1 MRFLGKTTVAVA
13 ALMLAM
19 PIVHAR
25 AADAAAGK
33 AVYEKKC
40 QSCHGADGKGDAK
53 MEAKLKAKTTLAD
66 SMAKSDEEMLKLLK
80 EGKKPMPGYEGK
92 LSAAEIEN
100 VWAYSKSLF
109 GK

>member
-13 ALMLAM
+13 AMMLAM

-33 AVYEKKC
+33 AVYDKKC
-40 QSCHGADGKGDAK
+40 QNCHGADGKGDAK
-53 MEAKLKAKTTLAD
+53 MEAKLKARTKLEID
-66 SMAKSDEEMLKLLK
+66 GKSDEEMLKLLK
-80 EGKKPMPGYEGK
+80 EGKKPMPGYAK
-92 LSAAEIEN
+92 SLSEAEIN
-100 VWAYSKSLF
+100 DVWAYTKSLF

>member
-19 PIVHAR
+19 PIAHAR

-33 AVYEKKC
+33 AVYDKKC
-40 QSCHGADGKGDAK
+40 PNCHGADGKGDAK
-53 MEAKLKAKTTLAD
+53 VEAEVQARTEREID
-66 SMAKSDEEMLKLLK
+66 GKSDEEMLKLLK
-80 EGKKPMPGYEGK
+80 EGKKAMPGYEK
-92 LSAAEIEN
+92 SLSAADIDN
-100 VWAYSKSLF
+100 VWAYTKSLL